1 MLAVKLPVDA
11 ARSEVFDPE
20 EFLDAVFERLGIAH
34 QRISSDT
41 ILSPWSSKM

>member
-20 EFLDAVFERLGIAH
+20 EFLDAVFAH